1 VSNQVIVEHH
11 TAHPVDE
18 FSAKVEPTPHPH
30 KEFSSAKLDTTR
42 RKNRTPL

>member
-1 VSNQVIVEHH
+1 VNNKIIIEHH
-11 TAHPVDE
+11 AAHPVDK

-42 RKNRTPL
+42 QKNRTPL